1 MTRLLTPLL
10 LTSGLTFAA
19 IAQAADISVCSSS
32 GGCAKNSSPWT
43 LSTYA
48 KTKYPI
54 VLAHGMGGF
63 SKIGPIDY
71 WYGIPQDLAVNGAKV
86 FITQV
91 ASFQSSDVRGEQLL
105 NQVKQIRA
113 ITGAAKVNL
122 IGHSHGGHSV
132 RYVAAMI
139 PSKIASVTTMA
150 TPAKGAPM
158 ADLIVN
164 GGTAGAL
171 GATVLQA
178 AGTILNYLT
187 GGSSQGLDVNANK
200 SLASLSTAGSA
211 AFNVKFP
218 QAIPATACGEGAY
231 EVSGVK
237 YFSFGGV
244 KQVTNLLDPLDGAV
258 KLVSLAFTNG
268 EANDGFVGR
277 CSAHVGKV
285 VRDNYDMNH
294 IDFMN
299 HIFGL
304 RALTTDPKAVYREQL
319 NRLKMAGM

>member
-1 MTRLLTPLL
+1 MKRMMI
-10 LTSGLTFAA
+10 AA
-19 IAQAADISVCSSS
+19 GIALSLSAIPAHAA
-32 GGCAKNSSPWT
+32 
-43 LSTYA
+43 STYA
-48 KTKYPI
+48 QTKYPV
-54 VLAHGMGGF
+54 VLAHGMFGWDKMLGV
-63 SKIGPIDY
+63 IDY
-71 WYGIPQDLAVNGAKV
+71 WYQIPTDMRSNGANV
-86 FITQV
+86 FVTQV
-91 ASFQSSDVRGEQLL
+91 SGLESSEVRGEQLL
-105 NQVKQIRA
+105 KQTQDILA
-113 ITGAAKVNL
+113 ISGAVKVNL

-132 RYVAAMI
+132 RYVAAMM

-164 GGTAGAL
+164 GGKAGAI
-171 GATVLQA
+171 GAQVLQA

-211 AFNVKFP
+211 AFNAKFP
-218 QAIPATACGEGAY
+218 QAIPVTACGEGAY
-231 EVSGVK
+231 EVNGVK
-237 YFSFGGV
+237 YFSFGGTT
-244 KQVTNLLDPLDGAV
+244 QVTNIFDPLDGAV

-319 NRLKMAGM
+319 NRLKLAGM